1 MAKRTERQK
10 RREAKNAEV
19 YQRMQERMRV
29 RDAARVERL
38 ARRRRNHKRWRV
50 MQPDSPLVKARKE
63 RAKERLKLRN
73 SVIGEPNS
81 PYEIAI
87 AVVEMES
94 GEKRTEWESV
104 LKHPNNIA
112 VNDLA
117 RKIAL
122 NELDQSD
129 VYRLNQLNTPENPME
144 AAA

>member
-1 MAKRTERQK
+1 MAKRMERQR

-19 YQRMQERMRV
+19 YARRAERMKV

-63 RAKERLKLRN
+63 RAKERLRLRN

-87 AVVEMES
+87 AIVERES
-94 GEKRTEWESV
+94 GEKRTEWEGV
-104 LKHPNNIA
+104 LKHPNNIR
-112 VNDLA
+112 VNE
-117 RKIAL
+117 IAL
-122 NELDQSD
+122 EIVQGKHDSPNDA
-129 VYRLNQLNTPENPME
+129 E